1 MSKTTYLRSELG
13 ILPQLLVYVLHLF
26 CTFVN
31 NNYVTNITYLLIF
44 RQTTYHNN
52 TCGNDR
58 FFKYS

>member
-52 TCGNDR
+52 TCGND
-58 FFKYS
+58 